1 MLKVDFIKMLKN
13 NNMKIKDLKVG
24 SVLSE
29 TSFTTVTK
37 VSQGFITVLDT
48 ATKTEVEIGKEYA
61 ESMLKSADLFSKVES
76 MNKTQLADLLLSSSR
91 IAMSVAYYKM
101 DKNKTQKAY
110 KAEKAAAIEAI
121 KNASLANVAQLVEEL
136 IENPITKTIAGDF
149 RVMKGYHLGHMND
162 LGRLDFFDMED
173 KKSLFKQVDPRS
185 IQYIIVDDVKYELK
199 K

>member
-1 MLKVDFIKMLKN
+1 
-13 NNMKIKDLKVG
+13 MKIKDLKVG